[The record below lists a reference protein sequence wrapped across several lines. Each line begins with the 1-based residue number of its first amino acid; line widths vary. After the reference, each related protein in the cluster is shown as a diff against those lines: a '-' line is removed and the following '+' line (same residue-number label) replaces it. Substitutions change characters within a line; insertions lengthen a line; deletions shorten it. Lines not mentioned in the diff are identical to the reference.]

1 MLVRLSKLFNG
12 TPESWL
18 TRQAHYDLPH
28 LFTRQALNVT
38 QRRVAD
44 LRVGHTTDRGKM
56 RWQETVFSKMHIDH
70 DNLTIANESDV
81 EQKIIM
87 PLLSG
92 PAYLDIP
99 QNCIFT
105 KSYLAPSVLDKS
117 AEKTTGYYP
126 DYSVWMHG
134 FPILIVEA
142 KAPDVSSEA
151 GYREASLYARHLNQ
165 NYATD
170 LNPCRFIVSTNGH
183 ELFFGHWDSSPI
195 LELSVT
201 DLRPGS
207 AEFAK
212 LAESCHSKV
221 LNTYALGCVVRAR
234 ASRSYYPYLLA
245 DGPALLTARRAP
257 NSFAAEL
264 SPLLRRYFFSSNQ
277 ENTKEIIERAY
288 VSTSEIT
295 EYDRILE
302 SLLKERLYTRTGAL
316 AQQLEPDRHGEEHV
330 RRAIEEY
337 SRIRPESGQLQII
350 QGSVGSGKS
359 LFARRYK
366 ELLQPKEHSERCRW
380 SFIDFN
386 SSPADL
392 SHAEEWLCKSFI
404 EGFERENPT
413 LDLSSKGVL
422 RGVLSR
428 NIQKRRV
435 IYDDLEKKAPDQ
447 AAVLKATDLAKWQDD
462 ASEMTEGLANYVLGI
477 RKDSLVVVL
486 DNVDRLELKNQL
498 DAFQLALWF
507 MHKTRAF
514 VILQMRD
521 ETYERY
527 KNQPPLDT
535 FRTGITFHITPPRFL
550 DVVKKRLE
558 LSLEYLETEAK
569 NQQSYAIESGVRI
582 TYHKSDLQAF
592 LRGLYVELFD
602 RKRNISRVLESLV
615 GRDVRRALEMFVSI
629 IMSGRLS
636 PTAITSAAIGG
647 GGIAITERQ
656 IIKILMRT
664 EYSFFSD
671 HSGFVTNIFGYD
683 PDWEKPDN
691 FLLIEILYTLQ
702 RNRKRIG
709 QIGLEGYFTC
719 RSLAQD
725 LQKFGYTPVDTLKAL
740 NLLLRRQLIAADHM
754 NFRQVEL
761 DDCVR
766 ILASGFIHL
775 RILSGRIE
783 YLYGI
788 LPTTPLTDKRVADRL
803 ADMVRNESLRG
814 GVSSFQT
821 LTAVETF
828 YQYLVDEDKFLSNI
842 FLQNSETGRAYVLN
856 KIEEG
861 IEHFKN
867 SGTKFSS
874 GPDELDL

>member
-1 MLVRLSKLFNG
+1 
-12 TPESWL
+12 
-18 TRQAHYDLPH
+18 
-28 LFTRQALNVT
+28 
-38 QRRVAD
+38 
-44 LRVGHTTDRGKM
+44 M
-56 RWQETVFSKMHIDH
+56 RSCEGILKYMHIDH
-70 DNLTIANESDV
+70 DHLVLNNESDV
-81 EQKIIM
+81 EQKIIL

-99 QNCIFT
+99 QDCIFT
-105 KSYLAPSVLDKS
+105 KEYLAPSVLDK
-117 AEKTTGYYP
+117 AADKTTGYYP

-142 KAPDVSSEA
+142 KAPDVACEL

-165 NYATD
+165 NYPTD
-170 LNPCRFIVSTNGH
+170 LNPCRYIISTNGH
-183 ELFFGHWDSSPI
+183 ELFCGHWDCAPI
-195 LELSVT
+195 LTMSIN
-201 DLRPGS
+201 DLRPGAS
-207 AEFAK
+207 AFAK
-212 LAESCHSKV
+212 LQQECASKA
-221 LNTYALGCVVRAR
+221 LDSFALGCAVRAR
-234 ASRSYYPYLLA
+234 ANRSYYPYNLA
-245 DGPALLTARRAP
+245 DGPALLNARRAP

-316 AQQLEPDRHGEEHV
+316 AQQLQPDRHGEEHV
-330 RRAIEEY
+330 RRAIEEF
-337 SRIRPESGQLQII
+337 SKDRPEGGQLQII
-350 QGSVGSGKS
+350 QGAVGSGKS

-366 ELLQPKEHSERCRW
+366 EVLQPKEHAERCRW
-380 SFIDFN
+380 SFVDFN
-386 SSPADL
+386 TSPADL
-392 SHAEEWLCKSFI
+392 SHAEDWLCKAFI
-404 EGFERENPT
+404 EGFEQENPT
-413 LDLSSKGVL
+413 LDLASKAVM
-422 RGVLSR
+422 RGIFSR
-428 NIQKRRV
+428 NIQKRKS
-435 IYDDLEKKAPDQ
+435 IYDDLENKAPEQ
-447 AAVLKATDLAKWQDD
+447 AAVLRATDLAKWQDD
-462 ASEMTEGLANYVLGI
+462 RSEMTEGIANYVLGI
-477 RKDSLVVVL
+477 RKDSLIVVL

-558 LSLEYLETEAK
+558 LSLEHLAAEARDR
-569 NQQSYAIESGVRI
+569 QSYTVESGVRVS
-582 TYHKSDLQAF
+582 YHKSDLQGF
-592 LRGLYVELFD
+592 LHGLYVELFD

-629 IMSGRLS
+629 IMSGHLS
-636 PTAITSAAIGG
+636 PSAITSAAIGG
-647 GGIAITERQ
+647 GAVAITERQ

-664 EYSFFSD
+664 EYVFFSD
-671 HSGFVTNIFGYD
+671 HSGFVTNIFSYD

-702 RNRKRIG
+702 RNRKKIG

-719 RSLAQD
+719 RSLATA
-725 LQKFGYTPVDTLKAL
+725 LQKFGYTPSDTLRAL

-754 NFRQVEL
+754 NFRKVEF

-775 RILSGRIE
+775 RVLSGRIE
-783 YLYGI
+783 YLYGV
-788 LPTTPLTDKRVADRL
+788 LVTTPLTDKRIAERL
-803 ADMVRNESLRG
+803 ADIVRNESLRG
-814 GVSSFQT
+814 GVSSYQT
-821 LTAVETF
+821 VNAVETF
-828 YQYLVDEDKFLSNI
+828 YQYLLDEDKFLSNH
-842 FLQNSETGRAYVLN
+842 FVQSTETGRAYVLN
-856 KIEEG
+856 KIAEG
-861 IEHFKN
+861 IDLFKR
-867 SGTKFSS
+867 SGIRSS
-874 GPDELDL
+874 AGSDELDV

>member
-1 MLVRLSKLFNG
+1 
-12 TPESWL
+12 
-18 TRQAHYDLPH
+18 
-28 LFTRQALNVT
+28 
-38 QRRVAD
+38 
-44 LRVGHTTDRGKM
+44 
-56 RWQETVFSKMHIDH
+56 MHIDH
-70 DNLTIANESDV
+70 DNLLIANESDV

-92 PAYLDIP
+92 SAYLDIP

-134 FPILIVEA
+134 FPILIVEV
-142 KAPDVSSEA
+142 KAPDVSSEM

-170 LNPCRFIVSTNGH
+170 LNPCRFIISSNGR
-183 ELFFGHWDSSPI
+183 ELLFGHWDCSPI
-195 LELSVT
+195 LTMSVGNV
-201 DLRPGS
+201 RPGV
-207 AEFAK
+207 ADFAK
-212 LAESCHSKV
+212 LAEQCHSKA
-221 LNTYALGCVVRAR
+221 LDTFALGCVVRAR
-234 ASRSYYPYLLA
+234 ASRSYYPYNLA
-245 DGPALLTARRAP
+245 DGPALLNARRAP

-302 SLLKERLYTRTGAL
+302 SLLKERLYTRTGTL
-316 AQQLEPDRHGEEHV
+316 AQQLQPDRHGEEHV
-330 RRAIEEY
+330 RRAIDDF
-337 SRIRPESGQLQII
+337 SRVRPESGQLQII
-350 QGSVGSGKS
+350 QGAVGSGKS

-386 SSPADL
+386 ASPPDL
-392 SHAEEWLCKSFI
+392 SHAEEWLCKAFI
-404 EGFERENPT
+404 EGFEQENPT
-413 LDLSSKGVL
+413 LDLASKGVL
-422 RGVLSR
+422 RGVFSR
-428 NIQKRRV
+428 NIQKRKV

-462 ASEMTEGLANYVLGI
+462 ASEMTEGIANYVLGV
-477 RKDSLVVVL
+477 RKDTLVVVL
-486 DNVDRLELKNQL
+486 DNVDRLDLKNQL

-507 MHKTRAF
+507 MYKTRAF

-558 LSLEYLETEAK
+558 LSLEYLAAEAK
-569 NQQSYAIESGVRI
+569 NQQSYTIESGARI
-582 TYHKSDLQAF
+582 SYHKSDLQAF

-629 IMSGRLS
+629 IMSGHLS
-636 PTAITSAAIGG
+636 PSAITSTAIGG
-647 GGIAITERQ
+647 GAVAISERQ

-664 EYSFFSD
+664 EYAFFSD
-671 HSGFVTNIFGYD
+671 HSGFVTNIFSYD

-702 RNRKRIG
+702 RNRKRVG

-725 LQKFGYTPVDTLKAL
+725 LQKFGYTPTDTLKGL

-754 NFRQVEL
+754 NFRQVEF

-775 RILSGRIE
+775 RVLSGRIE

-803 ADMVRNESLRG
+803 ADVVKNESLRG
-814 GVSSFQT
+814 GVSSYQT
-821 LTAVETF
+821 VTAVETF
-828 YQYLVDEDKFLSNI
+828 FLYLVDEEKFLSNV
-842 FLQNSETGRAYVLN
+842 FLQTAETGRAYVLS
-856 KIEEG
+856 KIQEG
-861 IEHFKN
+861 IDHFKN
-867 SGTKFSS
+867 SAMKFSL
-874 GPDELDL
+874 GPDELDI